1 MLLAC
6 CVFSFSTTSKIE
18 YGLDLNDSLIKFS
31 LRKHI
36 YIFSLLCDKL
46 NCPTFWAVNTWRTE
60 LGVKKDSC
68 VLSSMKCIGELCS
81 METFDLFNLPL
92 IQFSMV

>member
-1 MLLAC
+1 MLLVC

-36 YIFSLLCDKL
+36 FSLLCDKL
-46 NCPTFWAVNTWRTE
+46 NCPTFWAVNTWLTE
-60 LGVKKDSC
+60 LGVKKDPC
-68 VLSSMKCIGELCS
+68 VLSSVKCIGEFCS